1 VRQFS
6 YLVLA
11 GYEIL
16 RLGRVGWV
24 DVPHPIGLGDVT
36 TVYVIVQFVVLVN
49 LDTRKNNIFIPP
61 VYLVSKIKLKN
72 SSAYKNDI
80 ENIKKCTHPPE
91 VFSVG
96 RLGDLIFGINF
107 THQWPE
113 TRATRNVTS
122 APDALHLKQ
131 SCPAVSK

>member
-1 VRQFS
+1 MLVCKHTEQKTRPVRYFFPSFLFRQFS

-49 LDTRKNNIFIPP
+49 LDASKSKIFIFP
-61 VYLVSKIKLKN
+61 V
-72 SSAYKNDI
+72 
-80 ENIKKCTHPPE
+80 
-91 VFSVG
+91 F
-96 RLGDLIFGINF
+96 
-107 THQWPE
+107 
-113 TRATRNVTS
+113 
-122 APDALHLKQ
+122 
-131 SCPAVSK
+131 